1 MFMKA
6 SLDTTDQAQRQLH
19 EMGEGGLAAV
29 ALALGADS
37 IRSITETELKLVSK
51 QTTVSPQLAHK
62 LTEQIRNG
70 QDPLGTAFCVI
81 RTTESRRKHGAI
93 HTPSTIVRSM
103 LDWAQ
108 VEGVPERIIEP
119 GAGTAPFLL
128 EAAKR
133 FPNAQLVAVETD
145 PLSALLARANLAASG
160 LNSRSCVLL
169 EDFRSA
175 RIGQVDGQT
184 LFIGN
189 PPYVRH
195 HWIDIKWKSWLK
207 TTAGEMGIKASSLAG
222 LHVYFFLTIARWAN
236 AGDYGALITAG
247 EWLDINYGQLVRELF
262 LGRLGGKSITIIEP
276 KAEPFP
282 NIATTGAITTF
293 KVESQPE
300 SAKFSRVENL
310 NSLGSLGDG
319 MTIPRERL
327 QSESR
332 WSRFTRVSPR
342 IPEGFIELGELC
354 AVHRGQVTG
363 ANNIWISGVHTAD
376 LPKNVLFPTVTK
388 AKEIIAS
395 TVELN
400 DPTILRQVVDLP
412 EDLSGFDREHLNA
425 ICRFLAWAERMGGCD
440 SYIARHRRVWWSI
453 GLRDPAPILATYM
466 ARRPPVFVINDA
478 SARHLNIAHGLYPR
492 EPLSK
497 EIIKKL
503 VHYLRTSVSTS
514 EGRVYAGGLTKFEPK
529 EMERIPVP
537 DLNTLQWIES

>member
-1 MFMKA
+1 MDEA
-6 SLDTTDQAQRQLH
+6 GQARFQPNITS
-19 EMGEGGLAAV
+19 EESLAAV

-37 IRSITETELKLVSK
+37 IEGITDPELSLVSND
-51 QTTVSPQLAHK
+51 TPIAPYLTDK
-62 LTEQIRNG
+62 LREDIRSG
-70 QDPLGTAFCVI
+70 QDPLGSAFCFI
-81 RTTESRRKHGAI
+81 RTSKSRRKHGAI
-93 HTPSTIVRSM
+93 HTPSIIVQSM

-133 FPNAQLVAVETD
+133 FPNAQLIAVETD
-145 PLSALLARANLAASG
+145 PLSALLARANLAVSG
-160 LNSRSCVLL
+160 LASRSRVLL

-175 RIGQVDGQT
+175 SLEEVDGQT

-195 HWIDIKWKSWLK
+195 HWIDRKWKSWLK
-207 TTAGEMGIKASSLAG
+207 KTAADMGIKASSLAG
-222 LHVYFFLTIARWAN
+222 LHVYFFLTIARWAK

-276 KAEPFP
+276 TAEPFP
-282 NIATTGAITTF
+282 KIATTGAITTF
-293 KVESQPE
+293 KVDSNPQLAE
-300 SAKFSRVENL
+300 FSRVDNL
-310 NSLGSLGDG
+310 DNLGSLRDG
-319 MTIPRERL
+319 IQVPRQRL

-332 WSRFTRVSPR
+332 WSHFTHVAPR

-363 ANNIWISGVHTAD
+363 ANNIWVSGVHTAD
-376 LPKNVLFPTVTK
+376 LPKHILFPAVTK

-400 DPTILRQVVDLP
+400 EPGVLRRVVDIP
-412 EDLSGFDREHLNA
+412 EDLSEFDREDLNA

-466 ARRPPVFVINDA
+466 ARRPPVFVINGA
-478 SARHLNIAHGLYPR
+478 CARHLNIAHGLYPR
-492 EPLSK
+492 EPLSH
-497 EIIKKL
+497 EIVKKL
-503 VHYLRTSVSTS
+503 VHYLRTSVSIS
-514 EGRVYAGGLTKFEPK
+514 GGRVYAGGLTKFEPK

-537 DLNTLQWIES
+537 NLQMLERMKS